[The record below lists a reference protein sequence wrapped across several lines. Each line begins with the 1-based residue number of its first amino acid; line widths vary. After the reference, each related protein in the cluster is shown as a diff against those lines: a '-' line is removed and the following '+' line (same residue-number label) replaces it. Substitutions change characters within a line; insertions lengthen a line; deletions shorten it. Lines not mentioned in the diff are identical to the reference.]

1 MDLVDAF
8 PPFGLRVEAG
18 PVVLRPITDDVLPAL
33 IEVALGG
40 VHAPGDDP
48 FYRPWTDVPADELP
62 ANFARFH
69 WSLRSG
75 WSRERWALELAV
87 EYEGQVVGVQ
97 GVATEDFLATRS
109 GETGSWLGLQHHGRG
124 IGTRM
129 RQALGALCFDHLGFE
144 QLTSGAFA
152 DNPASNGVSR
162 RVGYQPN
169 GVDRL
174 ARRGTWVANNKYL
187 LTPATFIRGTPVSVT
202 GADAVRQFVGLDA

>member
-1 MDLVDAF
+1 
-8 PPFGLRVEAG
+8 
-18 PVVLRPITDDVLPAL
+18 
-33 IEVALGG
+33 
-40 VHAPGDDP
+40 
-48 FYRPWTDVPADELP
+48 
-62 ANFARFH
+62 
-69 WSLRSG
+69 
-75 WSRERWALELAV
+75 
-87 EYEGQVVGVQ
+87 
-97 GVATEDFLATRS
+97 
-109 GETGSWLGLQHHGRG
+109 
-124 IGTRM
+124 
-129 RQALGALCFDHLGFE
+129 DHLGFE